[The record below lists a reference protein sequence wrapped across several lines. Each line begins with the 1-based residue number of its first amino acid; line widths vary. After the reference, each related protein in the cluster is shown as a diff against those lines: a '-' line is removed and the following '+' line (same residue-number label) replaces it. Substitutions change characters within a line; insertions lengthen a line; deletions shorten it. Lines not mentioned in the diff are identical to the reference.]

1 MERCQK
7 SQLSLCLPV
16 VMSGYSGL
24 LRYVCFLQDSMT
36 TVAMVSLGQFAS
48 ALFNSQLAVKEECSE
63 LEDHIYF
70 VRPALLRYSISGRF
84 AMLAFNFM

>member
-1 MERCQK
+1 MGNSARSYSPWEVKGQGRKMERCQK

-48 ALFNSQLAVKEECSE
+48 ALFNSQMAVKEECSE
-63 LEDHIYF
+63 LEDHIY
-70 VRPALLRYSISGRF
+70 
-84 AMLAFNFM
+84 